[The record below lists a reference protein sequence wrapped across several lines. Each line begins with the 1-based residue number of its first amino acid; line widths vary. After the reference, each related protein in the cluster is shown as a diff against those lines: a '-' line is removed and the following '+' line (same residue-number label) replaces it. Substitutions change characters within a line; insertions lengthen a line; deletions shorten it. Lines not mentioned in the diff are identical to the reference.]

1 MPNNEQK
8 ITLGVLNAIHDNS
21 SITQRSMAG
30 ELGIALGLTNS
41 YLMRCVKKIQLK
53 LSKLQLIVMPITS
66 HRKVFLTNRGLHA
79 NI

>member
-41 YLMRCVKKIQLK
+41 YLMRCVKKI
-53 LSKLQLIVMPITS
+53 
-66 HRKVFLTNRGLHA
+66 
-79 NI
+79 